1 MYQTRVENT
10 QTEDMTG
17 LFILKHKDIDTAML
31 QMNLHT
37 GMIEYV
43 PEVYMPEELPAGTA
57 ADGSG
62 LSRWW
67 NMRAIP
73 DSRKGLRQVLNALS
87 EASGQSLMLSSY
99 GLSLTDH
106 YWVQPVG
113 QELYWK
119 DINFYENDFTDEL
132 GNMLTDSQEQEE
144 GGHIS
149 KISPSASVNGD
160 MKKKWIIRD
169 GKRYLLKISTGSYS
183 QQTVNE
189 VIAGELHK
197 CFGWR
202 NYVPYEMGS
211 IRIQGKEYPCCLSPL
226 FTSEKMEFV
235 PAYQLA
241 ADYKVPNDS
250 SLYESLI
257 AIAVSEGMPEEE
269 IRSYLEYMIV
279 TDFILSN
286 TDRHLNNFG
295 FLYEPDMHRIT
306 GMAPL
311 FDTGNSLFYDSD
323 IIPHGEHLLDIRVN
337 SFCSRETALLRYV
350 RTESV
355 PELERTEHFAEHVKS
370 LLEKYTDMP
379 EERAEEIAG
388 TIREKTEFLRKFAL
402 GVKIWKK
409 GKYW

>member
-1 MYQTRVENT
+1 MYQTRVEKT

-43 PEVYMPEELPAGTA
+43 PEVYIPEELPAGTA

-160 MKKKWIIRD
+160 MKKKWIIRG

-241 ADYKVPNDS
+241 ADYKVPNDMN
-250 SLYESLI
+250 L
-257 AIAVSEGMPEEE
+257 
-269 IRSYLEYMIV
+269 
-279 TDFILSN
+279 
-286 TDRHLNNFG
+286 
-295 FLYEPDMHRIT
+295 
-306 GMAPL
+306 
-311 FDTGNSLFYDSD
+311 
-323 IIPHGEHLLDIRVN
+323 
-337 SFCSRETALLRYV
+337 
-350 RTESV
+350 
-355 PELERTEHFAEHVKS
+355 
-370 LLEKYTDMP
+370 
-379 EERAEEIAG
+379 
-388 TIREKTEFLRKFAL
+388 
-402 GVKIWKK
+402 
-409 GKYW
+409 